1 MNALD
6 ELAVG
11 MAAELNV
18 VITQEMTIGY
28 LVDGMPLVYATPIM
42 VLHMEMAAGSAIAS
56 ALPAGSVSVGVEI
69 NVCHLAAT
77 AIGSSV
83 RAVAQVTKI
92 VSKSVF
98 FKIEAW
104 NAERRIG
111 EGTHRRRIVNIREFE
126 RRFGVTG

>member
-1 MNALD
+1 MNAFD

-18 VITQEMTIGY
+18 VVTQEMTIGY
-28 LVDGMPLVYATPIM
+28 LVDGMPRVYATPMM

-56 ALPAGSVSVGVEI
+56 ALSVDSVSVGVEI
-69 NVCHLAAT
+69 NVRHLAAT
-77 AIGSSV
+77 SIGSSI
-83 RAVAQVTKI
+83 RAIAQVTKI
-92 VSKSVF
+92 VSRNVF

-111 EGTHRRRIVNIREFE
+111 EGTHRRRIVNICEFE
-126 RRFGVTG
+126 RRFGVKK